1 MSKLHTKKGDTVYV
15 NAGEDKGRTGKVLKV
30 FVDKRRAIVEGL
42 NMVSKSQKPSAKN
55 PQGGIVKQEAP
66 IHISN
71 LNVVDPKTG
80 KPTRI
85 GRKLNADG
93 KLVRYAKKSGEEIKK
108 WEILRALKKNMQ
120 SVLLLL

>member
-1 MSKLHTKKGDTVYV
+1 M
-15 NAGEDKGRTGKVLKV
+15 
-30 FVDKRRAIVEGL
+30 DKRRAIVEGL

-66 IHISN
+66 IHISD

-93 KLVRYAKKSGEEIKK
+93 KLVRYAKKSGEEIK
-108 WEILRALKKNMQ
+108 
-120 SVLLLL
+120 